1 MDPANA
7 IFLTPGIALLILSTA
22 TRFSQFESEC
32 RLVAAGE
39 VPCNA
44 EHRQLLSWRAERF
57 NHALVAAYS
66 ALALLALG
74 AISGLLHLPSASALG
89 GATMVLAA
97 SAVLYAVIQLVR
109 EARHSTRIVL
119 ALINAEKQ

>member
-1 MDPANA
+1 MEPANA
-7 IFLTPGIALLILSTA
+7 IALIPGVALLILSTA

-39 VPCNA
+39 VPCSA

-57 NHALVAAYS
+57 NQALVAIYL
-66 ALALLALG
+66 ALAVLALG
-74 AISGLLHLPSASALG
+74 AIAGLLHLPSAPVIIAV
-89 GATMVLAA
+89 TIVLAV

-119 ALINAEKQ
+119 TLINAE